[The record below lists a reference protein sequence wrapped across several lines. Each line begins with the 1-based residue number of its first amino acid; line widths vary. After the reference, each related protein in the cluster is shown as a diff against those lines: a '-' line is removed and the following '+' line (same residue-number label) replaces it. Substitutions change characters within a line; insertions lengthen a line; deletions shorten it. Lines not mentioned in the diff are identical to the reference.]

1 MWNEADR
8 AKVMPRNRRI
18 TKRKEIDRKSVV

>member
-18 TKRKEIDRKSVV
+18 TKRKEKKRGLLH